1 MKEII
6 LTFNSDG
13 TVTKETKGFTG
24 KSCVKET
31 EFIEKALG
39 AKPGKRRFKS
49 EYYEQEVEQKQRLKV
64 R

>member
-6 LTFNSDG
+6 LTFNPDG

-24 KSCVKET
+24 KSCVKDT
-31 EFIEKALG
+31 AFIEEALG
-39 AKPGKRRFKS
+39 KPGKRRLKS
-49 EYYEQEVEQKQRLKV
+49 EYYEQEAEQKQRLKI